1 MSQVPDY
8 IEKGSSGEV
17 VLFLHG
23 VGGGA
28 RSWVPQIERFSTKYR
43 AVAWNMPGYGE
54 SIPLENMSFPFLAD
68 SLLALLDD
76 RDWEKVHLV
85 GHSMGGM
92 VAQEFAVAQ
101 QNRLHSLTLSATSP
115 AFGRRDADFQK
126 SFVEKRLAPLTAG
139 ITMSDL
145 ATELIGKMMSAD
157 ADASGRRL
165 AHDCMANVPV
175 EVYRAAIEC
184 IITFEQ
190 RTNLP
195 NIRVPTLAIA
205 GETDTTAAATMME
218 KMAAKIPGC
227 RYVCLPKVGHL
238 AYLEDPLAFNSVLS
252 DFLLTVSN

>member
-43 AVAWNMPGYGE
+43 AVAWDMPGYGE

-101 QNRLHSLTLSATSP
+101 QNRLHSLTLSATRAVTCRWRRGLVHRGFFCGIPMPVVKTSP
-115 AFGRRDADFQK
+115 ASVRWP
-126 SFVEKRLAPLTAG
+126 KRTFMPQC
-139 ITMSDL
+139 
-145 ATELIGKMMSAD
+145 
-157 ADASGRRL
+157 SG
-165 AHDCMANVPV
+165 
-175 EVYRAAIEC
+175 
-184 IITFEQ
+184 
-190 RTNLP
+190 
-195 NIRVPTLAIA
+195 
-205 GETDTTAAATMME
+205 
-218 KMAAKIPGC
+218 
-227 RYVCLPKVGHL
+227 
-238 AYLEDPLAFNSVLS
+238 S
-252 DFLLTVSN
+252 